1 MALLTDHAVQGSI
14 MHIAMHAFGKITLF
28 FCAGAIFVAT
38 GKKYISQMDGL
49 GKVMPFTMTAFAIG
63 AMGVT
68 GLPPTGGLL
77 SKIYLMWG
85 AADAQQFAL
94 LAVYLISSVLNGV
107 YFFPIIYRAFFKSPE
122 GEKKSSGIKEAPLA
136 CVLPLSITAVGSVL
150 LFFFPALL
158 LKLATMMTAG

>member
-1 MALLTDHAVQGSI
+1 
-14 MHIAMHAFGKITLF
+14 
-28 FCAGAIFVAT
+28 
-38 GKKYISQMDGL
+38 
-49 GKVMPFTMTAFAIG
+49 
-63 AMGVT
+63 
-68 GLPPTGGLL
+68 
-77 SKIYLMWG
+77 MWG

-107 YFFPIIYRAFFKSPE
+107 YFFPIIYRAFFKSPV
-122 GEKKSSGIKEAPLA
+122 GEKKSSGTKEAPLA